1 MFRLGPL
8 PCVPVSFGFFSCA
21 QVKEPYSKTDGRR
34 NPVNDEKIEPG
45 AEGATGDEAIAVN
58 CVLFVR
64 NQREKK
70 RLDQVTRL
78 ALIL

>member
-8 PCVPVSFGFFSCA
+8 SCVPCVLWFFLRIS
-21 QVKEPYSKTDGRR
+21 KEPYSKTDGRR

-64 NQREKK
+64 NQKEEK
-70 RLDQVTRL
+70 
-78 ALIL
+78 IG